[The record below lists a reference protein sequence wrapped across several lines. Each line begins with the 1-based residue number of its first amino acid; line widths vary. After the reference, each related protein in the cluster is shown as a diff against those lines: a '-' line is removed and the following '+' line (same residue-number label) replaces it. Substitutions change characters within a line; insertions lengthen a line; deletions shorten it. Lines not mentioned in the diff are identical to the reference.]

1 MTPKTLRILAA
12 SYLLKTLLL
21 GAAWLAVPDLP
32 QRAAAKLRE
41 VWNWVAPTEDA
52 RESTLSSKR

>member
-1 MTPKTLRILAA
+1 VTPKTLKLLAA
-12 SYLLKTLLL
+12 SYLVKTLLL

-41 VWNWVAPTEDA
+41 AWSWVAATDDTRQSA
-52 RESTLSSKR
+52 LSKR